1 MPPPTP
7 PLGQS
12 YINSLRCSSGFCI
25 KNWVC
30 TRSMPPPTPPPTA
43 KLHQLLALFQR
54 FLHKKL
60 GLHTLHAPPHTPPRA
75 KLHQLLA
82 LFQRFPSSWGA
93 FRAAALNP
101 SDPHWVLAGS
111 LLHSLVSEE
120 LGVIAEGSLL
130 NKVFPSKKE
139 YHNQL
144 RLGLQCW
151 TKRNGLPSMPQSDIS
166 DLCQKLWTEHSKQ
179 VTCHITKSSISQ
191 FQKTFEGA
199 IFHCEDN
206 FKQSSSL
213 RIYCPCLYYQS
224 IEQTFQDPSI
234 FEPVP
239 QDPTSIVSSLVETLQ
254 RKHGKSYHWAV
265 GNGRQLPSGYILAKR
280 KKDFR
285 SGRPI
290 ISFVDSPFR
299 PMLNI
304 LARLIFQL
312 IPVACANHFASG
324 DVYTL
329 LTILKSA
336 PVDADL
342 ILVNQDLAGFF
353 TSIDQERFVGAW
365 FMLLDFLRPHMNV
378 SDNEAFSV
386 YPGKTNNPGDIIK
399 GRTFRRL
406 NVTRKIIIQDVPDLI
421 RSALQIQTFALGQK
435 CLVEEAPW
443 AALCPQPSASW

>member
-7 PLGQS
+7 PLRQS

-30 TRSMPPPTPPPTA
+30 TRSMPPPTP
-43 KLHQLLALFQR
+43 
-54 FLHKKL
+54 
-60 GLHTLHAPPHTPPRA
+60 PPRA

-224 IEQTFQDPSI
+224 IEQTFQDPFSNRY
-234 FEPVP
+234 PK
-239 QDPTSIVSSLVETLQ
+239 T
-254 RKHGKSYHWAV
+254 
-265 GNGRQLPSGYILAKR
+265 QLPLSHHLLRPSNANTASRTTGQLAMDDNYRLDISWQNERKTSGVA
-280 KKDFR
+280 D
-285 SGRPI
+285 P
-290 ISFVDSPFR
+290 SF
-299 PMLNI
+299 L
-304 LARLIFQL
+304 LW
-312 IPVACANHFASG
+312 
-324 DVYTL
+324 TL
-329 LTILKSA
+329 
-336 PVDADL
+336 
-342 ILVNQDLAGFF
+342 
-353 TSIDQERFVGAW
+353 RFVLCSTSW
-365 FMLLDFLRPHMNV
+365 LDL
-378 SDNEAFSV
+378 FS
-386 YPGKTNNPGDIIK
+386 
-399 GRTFRRL
+399 
-406 NVTRKIIIQDVPDLI
+406 
-421 RSALQIQTFALGQK
+421 S
-435 CLVEEAPW
+435 
-443 AALCPQPSASW
+443 